1 MDNGETKSVSGSFD
15 VVVTSA
21 KYTLT
26 VNNGA
31 GGGGSDSGNNNSG
44 SSGGNGSGGDSSNDG
59 NTSNDNGGSDGN
71 NGNDNGGNTGSNDS
85 GNLNGQS
92 GSSET
97 DTPDKVTA
105 AVMIITP
112 QEDLEN
118 VVLTE
123 TEKQQK
129 AGGADIRI
137 ELDVDVV
144 TAEADAADRAL
155 VEEALRDSAAGYT
168 VGQYLD
174 MSLYKVIGDSRTAI
188 TETAGKLPSGSMY
201 RTA

>member
-59 NTSNDNGGSDGN
+59 NTSNDNGG
-71 NGNDNGGNTGSNDS
+71 NTDSNDS

-92 GSSET
+92 GSSGT